1 MKVSINKINLK
12 ADTQSRVEINKDTV
26 NDFADDIKRGDKFP
40 PIILFKNNKNELFV
54 GDGWHRINAYIQ
66 AGIKEIDADVRK
78 GSQRDAVLYS
88 VGANATHGLRRTNA
102 DKRKAVITLLDDP
115 EWCQW
120 SNIQIAKQCGVS
132 DHFVG
137 VIRKESTPIKSK
149 SNIRKGADGRSINT
163 KNIGTR
169 KINPPKEEIIAN
181 EISPEIIVN
190 SEEKQ
195 NKSFQFK
202 FFGWQIF
209 LQRMKK

>member
-1 MKVSINKINLK
+1 MKVLINKINLK
-12 ADTQSRVEINKDTV
+12 ADTQSRDEINQETV
-26 NDFADDIKRGDKFP
+26 NDFTEDIKNGDTFP
-40 PIILFKNNKNELFV
+40 PVVLFKNNKNELFV
-54 GDGWHRINAYIQ
+54 GDGWHRINAYKQ
-66 AGIKEIDADVRK
+66 AGLKELEADVRK

-88 VGANATHGLRRTNA
+88 VGANSTHGLRRTNA
-102 DKRKAVITLLDDP
+102 DKRKAVLMLLTDN
-115 EWCQW
+115 EWTQW
-120 SNIQIAKQCGVS
+120 SSREIARKCGVN
-132 DHFVG
+132 DKFVG
-137 VIRKESTPIKSK
+137 TLRKEMTADRPQ

-163 KNIGTR
+163 KNIGT
-169 KINPPKEEIIAN
+169 KKSNPSKSEIIAN